1 MFQKNA
7 KHRANVA
14 SNAVHRPPL
23 VRVHQ
28 LIHFVSVEKA
38 LFNSN
43 CNKSDKRRSNTRR
56 KRLYAFTLWKRRKIV
71 LIYALLVC
79 KLFSL
84 PIFF

>member
-14 SNAVHRPPL
+14 SNAVHCPPL

-38 LFNSN
+38 LFNSY
-43 CNKSDKRRSNTRR
+43 CKKSDKLRSNTRR

-79 KLFSL
+79 KFFSP

>member
-38 LFNSN
+38 CSILTA
-43 CNKSDKRRSNTRR
+43 KSLIRDEVTREGKDCMHLR
-56 KRLYAFTLWKRRKIV
+56 CGRGEK
-71 LIYALLVC
+71 
-79 KLFSL
+79 
-84 PIFF
+84 